1 MLRTLLAFIL
11 VISAA
16 PHRLCATEDSSQ
28 KLAAAR
34 SHWLHGRYE
43 EAAAGYEELVADA
56 KIGPAA
62 AIGLSRCQ
70 EAVGK
75 WPEAAATL
83 ARALDGEP
91 ENPELLARS
100 AELRLARGE
109 LVKARDTCQ
118 RAIARE
124 PNQLLARWIDAQA
137 ADASGDHEAA
147 RRGYEWFVQFF
158 NRNEIKDPES
168 LLIVGLAS
176 MEHAGRTL
184 RGRDQSEH
192 LGAVLNSVLDAAAEA
207 DKDFWPAPYCSGRLF
222 LEKYKKGDA
231 QKDLRRALAINPNA
245 AVVHVALGVAAFHDY
260 EIEDG
265 HQHADR
271 ALAINPNLP
280 AARQLKADLFMARD
294 QFSEAMTELERAKE
308 INPIDEETLARIAAC
323 HLYGRRVDEFDRLVE
338 AVQSRNPRPIVFYSR
353 LAERLEDHRR
363 FDIAEGYFQKAMAAA
378 PDRAG
383 PRTGLG
389 MLYMRVGKES
399 DAATTLEAAFEM
411 DPFNVRTKN
420 MLEVLDQLKGYQT
433 IETAHFHIKVDE
445 KLDGILGHYAA
456 KYLEEV
462 YAELTELFAFEPPER
477 IQIEILNKGR
487 GQSAHQW
494 FSART
499 VGLPWIGTVGA
510 CTGKVVA
517 MASPRGVEKPFNWAR
532 VLKHEV
538 SHVITLQQT
547 NFQIP
552 HWYTEALAVRCE
564 DYPRPQIWNQL
575 LLERVPAG
583 NLFNLDN
590 INLAFARPKSAL
602 DWQMAYCQSELYAEY
617 IQSRFGG
624 DSTARLLDAYRAG
637 LSTTEAVE
645 KTFGVTKSDF
655 ESGYVEHL
663 KKVASGLRS
672 GPVETPMTFA
682 ELERAVAAN
691 PNDPDMA
698 ARLAG
703 EHIKRRN
710 YPKAR
715 ELALRATQL
724 KKHHPLGSYMLARLS
739 MLVGDT
745 DRAGELLEPALDR
758 ENPDARVLELLA
770 DLKIRSEQFSE
781 ARSLYE
787 LGRKFYP
794 ADSKWVAGLA
804 RVALKTDNRE
814 ALREGLELLSQLDA
828 DDPAARKKLA
838 SMALEDKN
846 WDAAARYAA
855 MTLHID
861 VADVEAHTILGEALT
876 AQQKWR
882 DAADEYKWMRQL
894 RPNDRSVLLKLA
906 QALHRAGDA
915 AAATA
920 AVKELLEKEPEN
932 AEARELLKQFE
943 SK

>member
-1 MLRTLLAFIL
+1 MPQIVLIIFLLGVSPLRNGR
-11 VISAA
+11 SDDA
-16 PHRLCATEDSSQ
+16 PADV
-28 KLAAAR
+28 LAAAR
-34 SHWLHGRYE
+34 RHLLRGRYD
-43 EAAAGYEELVADA
+43 EAAAEFMKLVDDEKFMA
-56 KIGPAA
+56 PA
-62 AIGLSRCQ
+62 AIGMSSCHQATGRWND
-70 EAVGK
+70 AVSVV
-75 WPEAAATL
+75 ERTL
-83 ARALDGEP
+83 ERQPDDANLWARRAELAFELGRLAQALDSSKQ
-91 ENPELLARS
+91 A
-100 AELRLARGE
+100 
-109 LVKARDTCQ
+109 VARD
-118 RAIARE
+118 
-124 PNQLLARWIDAQA
+124 PNQLLARWIQA
-137 ADASGDHEAA
+137 RAAEVVGDHERA
-147 RRGYEWFVQFF
+147 RRGYEWFVRYF
-158 NRNEIKDPES
+158 NQNEIKDPES
-168 LLIVGLAS
+168 LLMIGLAS
-176 MEHAGRTL
+176 VEHAGRAL
-184 RGRDQSEH
+184 RGPDQSEH
-192 LGAVLNSVLDAAAEA
+192 LGTVLNAVFDAAAEA
-207 DKDFWPAPYCSGRLF
+207 DNDFWPAPYASGRLF

-231 QKDLRRALAINPNA
+231 IKDLRRALTINPNA

-294 QFSEAMTELERAKE
+294 QFAEAMAELDRAKE

-323 HLYGRRVDEFDRLVE
+323 HLYGRRAGEFDRVCNEVL
-338 AVQSRNPRPIVFYSR
+338 SRNPRPVLFYTR

-363 FDIAEGYFQKAMAAA
+363 FDIAEGYFQRALAAD

-389 MLYMRVGKES
+389 MLYMRVGKEAE
-399 DAATTLEAAFEM
+399 AATTLEAAFEM

-433 IETAHFHIKVDE
+433 IETAHFQIKVDE
-445 KLDGILGHYAA
+445 QLDWLLGQVAA
-456 KYLEEV
+456 KYLEAV
-462 YAELTELFAFEPPER
+462 YTELTQHFGFEPPER
-477 IQIEILNKGR
+477 IQIEIFNKGR

-517 MASPRGVEKPFNWAR
+517 MASPRGVERPFNWAR

-552 HWYTEALAVRCE
+552 HWYTEALAVQTE
-564 DYPRPQIWNQL
+564 GYPRPQVWNQL
-575 LLERVPAG
+575 LIERVPAG
-583 NLFNLDN
+583 DLFNLDN

-617 IQSRFGG
+617 VQSRFGG
-624 DSTARLLDAYRAG
+624 DSTARLLDAYREG

-655 ESGYVEHL
+655 ESGYLEHL

-672 GPVETPMTFA
+672 GPAEPPMTFA

-691 PNDPDMA
+691 PNDPDLA

-703 EHIKRRN
+703 EYIKRRSF
-710 YPKAR
+710 PKAR
-715 ELALRATQL
+715 ELALKATQL

-745 DRAGELLEPALDR
+745 DRARELLEPALDR
-758 ENPDARVLELLA
+758 ENPDSRVLELLA
-770 DLKIRSEQFSE
+770 DLKIRGEQFDE

-787 LGRKFYP
+787 LGRRFYP

-804 RVALKTDNRE
+804 RVALKTDNRD
-814 ALREGLELLSQLDA
+814 ALREALERLSQLDA
-828 DDPAARKKLA
+828 DDPSARKKLA
-838 SMALEDKN
+838 SMAMEEKD
-846 WDAAARYAA
+846 WQAAARWSA

-861 VADVEAHTILGEALT
+861 VADVEAHAILSEALA
-876 AQQKWR
+876 AQQKWP
-882 DAADEYKWMRQL
+882 DAADEYRLMRQL
-894 RPNDRSVLLKLA
+894 RPNDRSVPLKLA
-906 QALHRAGDA
+906 QALHRAGDT
-915 AAATA
+915 TA
-920 AVKELLEKEPEN
+920 AIATVKELLEKEPEN
-932 AEARELLKQFE
+932 AEARELLKQLE